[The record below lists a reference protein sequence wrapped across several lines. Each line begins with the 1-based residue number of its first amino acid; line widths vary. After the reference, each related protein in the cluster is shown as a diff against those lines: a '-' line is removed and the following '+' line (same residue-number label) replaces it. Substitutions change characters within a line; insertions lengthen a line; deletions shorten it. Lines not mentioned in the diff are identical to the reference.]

1 MNLKVVF
8 YSVGK
13 LTKFLGALMGIPC
26 VLSLFYREPDFLPL
40 AISVAVTLLGGYLIE
55 RFCSRAKDEE
65 IRHREAFAIV
75 SLGWV
80 VVAFFGTIPFLLAGT
95 FSSFIDAYFET
106 MSGFTTTGATV
117 LTNIESQPHGIL
129 FWRNF
134 TQWLGGM
141 GIIVLGIA
149 ILPKLAV
156 GGRQLL
162 AAEFPG
168 PLPERLKPRIAET
181 AKIIWGIYLLFSF
194 SEVLLLKLTGLSL
207 FDSVIH
213 TFSTMATG
221 GFSSHTLNIGFF
233 DRPGAETVI
242 TCFMFLAGGNFALYY
257 YLLKGNPRRLFKD
270 SEFRF
275 YSFVM
280 IAAILLVTF
289 NLWGG
294 TYKSIW
300 SSFRYAAF
308 QVVSIN
314 TTTGFTTQDFDLWP
328 PLSRGILLLLMF
340 VGGCAG
346 GTAGAIKNMRILILL
361 KKGYQEL
368 LRLARPRAV
377 IPVRLGGKPVEE
389 TVIAGI
395 TGFFILYILVFLV
408 SSLILM
414 KVGLDMVSS
423 VSATAATMG
432 TVGPGLGLVGAS
444 QNYAFLPPVAKA
456 TLCLNMLL
464 GRLEIY
470 TVLVLLLPSTWRK

>member
-26 VLSLFYREPDFLPL
+26 VLSLIYREPDFLPL

-95 FSSFIDAYFET
+95 FSSFIDAYFES
-106 MSGFTTTGATV
+106 MSGFTATGATV

-156 GGRQLL
+156 GGRQLM

-257 YLLKGNPRRLFKD
+257 YFLKGNPRRLFKD

-340 VGGCAG
+340 IGGCAG

-368 LRLARPRAV
+368 LRLVHPRAV
-377 IPVRLGGKPVEE
+377 IPVRLGGRPVEE
-389 TVIAGI
+389 RVIAGI

-444 QNYAFLPPVAKA
+444 QNYAFLPPLAKA
-456 TLCLNMLL
+456 ILCLNMLL

>member
-1 MNLKVVF
+1 MNLKLVF
-8 YSVGK
+8 YFVGK

-26 VLSLFYREPDFLPL
+26 VLSLVYREPDFLPL
-40 AISVAVTLLGGYLIE
+40 AISVAITLLGGYLIE
-55 RFCSRAKDEE
+55 KSCSGAKDDE

-75 SLGWV
+75 SFGWV
-80 VVAFFGTIPFLLAGT
+80 ILAFFGAIPFLLAGT
-95 FSSFIDAYFET
+95 FPSFIDAYFET

-162 AAEFPG
+162 AAELPG
-168 PLPERLKPRIAET
+168 PSTEKLRPRIAET
-181 AKIIWGIYLLFSF
+181 AKIMWGIYLLFSL
-194 SEVLLLKLTGLSL
+194 SEVILLKLAGLPL
-207 FDSVIH
+207 FDSFIH
-213 TFSTMATG
+213 MFSTMSTG
-221 GFSSHTLNIGFF
+221 GFSSHTSSIAFF
-233 DRPGAETVI
+233 DRARVETII
-242 TCFMFLAGGNFALYY
+242 TAFMFLAGGNFALYY
-257 YLLKGNPRRLFKD
+257 YLLKGKPKALFKD

-275 YSFVM
+275 YGFVL
-280 IAAILLVTF
+280 IAAIVLVTF
-289 NLWGG
+289 NLWGA
-294 TYKSIW
+294 TYESIW

-314 TTTGFTTQDFDLWP
+314 TTTGFTTQDFNLWP
-328 PLSRGILLLLMF
+328 SLSRGILLLLMF
-340 VGGCAG
+340 IGGCAG
-346 GTAGAIKNMRILILL
+346 STAGAMKNMRILILL

-377 IPVRLGGKPVEE
+377 IPVRLGGRPVEE
-389 TVIAGI
+389 RVIAGI
-395 TGFFILYILVFLV
+395 TGFFILYILLFVI

-414 KVGLDMVSS
+414 KLGLDMVSS
-423 VSATAATMG
+423 VSATAATIG
-432 TVGPGLGLVGAS
+432 NVGPGLGLVGAS
-444 QNYAFLPPVAKA
+444 QNYAFLPPVAKVIL
-456 TLCLNMLL
+456 TLNMLL

>member
-1 MNLKVVF
+1 
-8 YSVGK
+8 
-13 LTKFLGALMGIPC
+13 
-26 VLSLFYREPDFLPL
+26 
-40 AISVAVTLLGGYLIE
+40 
-55 RFCSRAKDEE
+55 
-65 IRHREAFAIV
+65 
-75 SLGWV
+75 
-80 VVAFFGTIPFLLAGT
+80 
-95 FSSFIDAYFET
+95 

-162 AAEFPG
+162 AAESPG
-168 PLPERLKPRIAET
+168 PSPEILRPRITET
-181 AKIIWGIYLLFSF
+181 AKIMWGIYLLFSF
-194 SEVLLLKLTGLSL
+194 SEVILLKLAGLPL
-207 FDSVIH
+207 FDSFIH
-213 TFSTMATG
+213 MFSTMSTG
-221 GFSSHTLNIGFF
+221 GFSSHTSNIGFF
-233 DRPGAETVI
+233 DRARVETII

-257 YLLKGNPRRLFKD
+257 YLLKGKPKALFKD

-275 YSFVM
+275 YSFVV
-280 IAAILLVTF
+280 IAAIILVTF

-314 TTTGFTTQDFDLWP
+314 TTTGFTTQNFDLWP

-340 VGGCAG
+340 IGGCAG
-346 GTAGAIKNMRILILL
+346 STAGAMKNMRILILL
-361 KKGYQEL
+361 KKGYREL
-368 LRLARPRAV
+368 LRLAHPRAV
-377 IPVRLGGKPVEE
+377 IPVRLGGRPVEE
-389 TVIAGI
+389 RVIAGI
-395 TGFFILYILVFLV
+395 TGFFILYILLFLI

-414 KVGLDMVSS
+414 KLGVDMVSS
-423 VSATAATMG
+423 VAATAATIG
-432 TVGPGLGLVGAS
+432 NVGPGLGLVGAS
-444 QNYAFLPPVAKA
+444 QNYAFLPPVAKVI
-456 TLCLNMLL
+456 LSLNMLL

>member
-1 MNLKVVF
+1 MNPKVVF

-26 VLSLFYREPDFLPL
+26 ALSLVYREPDFFPL
-40 AISVAVTLLGGYLIE
+40 AIAATVTLLSGYLIE
-55 RFCSRAKDEE
+55 RLCWRAKDEE

-75 SLGWV
+75 SLGW
-80 VVAFFGTIPFLLAGT
+80 AIAALFGTIPFLLGGT
-95 FSSFIDAYFET
+95 FSSFIDAYFES

-156 GGRQLL
+156 GGMQLL
-162 AAEFPG
+162 AAESPG
-168 PLPERLKPRIAET
+168 PSPERLKPRIAET
-181 AKIIWGIYLLFSF
+181 AKIMWGIYLLFSF
-194 SEVLLLKLTGLSL
+194 SEVVLLKLAGLPL

-213 TFSTMATG
+213 MFSTMPTG
-221 GFSSHTLNIGFF
+221 GFSSHTSNIGSF
-233 DRPGAETVI
+233 DRAKVETII

-257 YLLKGNPRRLFKD
+257 YLLKGHPRRLFRD

-275 YSFVM
+275 YSFVV
-280 IAAILLVTF
+280 IAAIILVTL

-294 TYKSIW
+294 TYKSVW

-340 VGGCAG
+340 IGGCAG
-346 GTAGAIKNMRILILL
+346 STGGAMKNARILILL

-368 LRLARPRAV
+368 VRLVRPRAV
-377 IPVRLGGKPVEE
+377 IPVRLGDRPVEE
-389 TVIAGI
+389 AVIAGI
-395 TGFFILYILVFLV
+395 TGFFILYILLFLV

-414 KVGLDMVSS
+414 KLGVDMISS
-423 VSATAATMG
+423 VSATAATIG
-432 TVGPGLGLVGAS
+432 NVGPGLGLVGAS
-444 QNYAFLPPVAKA
+444 QNYAFLPPVAKGI
-456 TLCLNMLL
+456 LSLNMLL

-470 TVLVLLLPSTWRK
+470 TVLVLLLPATWRK

>member
-1 MNLKVVF
+1 MNLKVIF
-8 YSVGK
+8 YSVGR

-26 VLSLFYREPDFLPL
+26 VLSLIYREPDFLPL
-40 AISVAVTLLGGYLIE
+40 AISVVITLLGGYLIE
-55 RFCSRAKDEE
+55 RICFRAKDDE

-75 SLGWV
+75 SLGWI

-162 AAEFPG
+162 AAESPG
-168 PLPERLKPRIAET
+168 PSLEILKPRITET
-181 AKIIWGIYLLFSF
+181 AKIMWGIYLLFSL
-194 SEVLLLKLTGLSL
+194 SEVILLKLAGLTL
-207 FDSVIH
+207 FDSFIH
-213 TFSTMATG
+213 MFSTMSTG
-221 GFSSHTLNIGFF
+221 GFSSHTSSIGFF
-233 DRPGAETVI
+233 DRARVETII
-242 TCFMFLAGGNFALYY
+242 TIFMFLAGGNFALYY
-257 YLLKGNPRRLFKD
+257 YLLKGNPKALFKD

-275 YSFVM
+275 YGFVM
-280 IAAILLVTF
+280 ITAIILVTF

-294 TYKSIW
+294 TYESIW
-300 SSFRYAAF
+300 SSFRHAVF

-314 TTTGFTTQDFDLWP
+314 TTTGFATQDFNLWP

-346 GTAGAIKNMRILILL
+346 STAGAMKNIRILILL

-368 LRLARPRAV
+368 LRLAHPRAV
-377 IPVRLGGKPVEE
+377 IPVRLGGRPVEE
-389 TVIAGI
+389 RVIAGI
-395 TGFFILYILVFLV
+395 TGFFILYILLFVI

-414 KVGLDMVSS
+414 KLGIDMVSS
-423 VSATAATMG
+423 VTATAATIG
-432 TVGPGLGLVGAS
+432 NIGPGLGLVGAS
-444 QNYAFLPPVAKA
+444 QNYAFLPPVAKV

>member
-26 VLSLFYREPDFLPL
+26 IVSLAYREPDFLPL
-40 AISVAVTLLGGYLIE
+40 GISAALTLFSGYLVE
-55 RFCSRAKDEE
+55 KLCSRAKDEE

-80 VVAFFGTIPFLLAGT
+80 VVALFGAIPFLLVGT
-95 FSSFIDAYFET
+95 FSSFVDAYFES

-129 FWRNF
+129 LWRNF

-156 GGRQLL
+156 GGMQLL
-162 AAEFPG
+162 AAESPG
-168 PLPERLKPRIAET
+168 PSPERLKPRIAET
-181 AKIIWGIYLLFSF
+181 AKIMWGIYLLFSF

-207 FDSVIH
+207 FDSFIH
-213 TFSTMATG
+213 MFSTMPTG

-257 YLLKGNPRRLFKD
+257 YFLKGNPRRLFKD

-275 YSFVM
+275 YSCVV

-328 PLSRGILLLLMF
+328 PLSRGVLLLLMF
-340 VGGCAG
+340 IGGCAG
-346 GTAGAIKNMRILILL
+346 STGGAIKNIRIIILL

-368 LRLARPRAV
+368 LRLVHPTAI
-377 IPVRLGGKPVEE
+377 IPVRLGGKSVEE
-389 TVIAGI
+389 AVITGI

-414 KVGLDMVSS
+414 KLGFDIVSS
-423 VSATAATMG
+423 VAASAATIG
-432 TVGPGLGLVGAS
+432 NVGPGLGLVGAS
-444 QNYAFLPPVAKA
+444 KNYAFFPPLAKGI
-456 TLCLNMLL
+456 LSLNMLL

-470 TVLVLLLPSTWRK
+470 TVLVLFLPSTWRK

>member
-8 YSVGK
+8 YSVGR
-13 LTKFLGALMGIPC
+13 LTKFVGALMGIPC
-26 VLSLFYREPDFLPL
+26 VLSLVYREPDFLPL
-40 AISVAVTLLGGYLIE
+40 AISVAVTLLAGYLME
-55 RFCSRAKDEE
+55 KLCSGAKDEQ

-75 SLGWV
+75 SFGWV
-80 VVAFFGTIPFLLAGT
+80 VAALFGTIPFLLAGT

-149 ILPKLAV
+149 VLPKLAV

-162 AAEFPG
+162 AAESPG
-168 PLPERLKPRIAET
+168 PSPERLRPRIAET
-181 AKIIWGIYLLFSF
+181 AKIMWGIYLLFSL
-194 SEVLLLKLTGLSL
+194 SEVILLKLAGLPL
-207 FDSVIH
+207 FDSFIH
-213 TFSTMATG
+213 MFSTMSTG

-233 DRPGAETVI
+233 DRARVETII

-257 YLLKGNPRRLFKD
+257 YLLKGNPKALFKD

-275 YSFVM
+275 YGFVV
-280 IAAILLVTF
+280 IAAIILITF

-314 TTTGFTTQDFDLWP
+314 TTTGFTTQDFNLWP
-328 PLSRGILLLLMF
+328 SLSRGILLLLMF

-346 GTAGAIKNMRILILL
+346 STAGAMKNIRILILL

-377 IPVRLGGKPVEE
+377 IPVKLGGKPVEE
-389 TVIAGI
+389 RVIAGI
-395 TGFFILYILVFLV
+395 TGFFILYILLFVI

-414 KVGLDMVSS
+414 KLGVDMVSS
-423 VSATAATMG
+423 VSATAATIG
-432 TVGPGLGLVGAS
+432 NVGPGLGLVGAS

-456 TLCLNMLL
+456 ILSLNMLL

>member
-8 YSVGK
+8 YSIGR

-26 VLSLFYREPDFLPL
+26 VVALIYGEPDFLPL
-40 AISVAVTLLGGYLIE
+40 AISVAVTLLAGYLIE
-55 RFCSRAKDEE
+55 RFCSRAKDDE

-75 SLGWV
+75 SLGWI

-141 GIIVLGIA
+141 GIIVLSVA
-149 ILPKLAV
+149 IFPKLAL
-156 GGRQLL
+156 GGKQLL
-162 AAEFPG
+162 AAESPG
-168 PLPERLKPRIAET
+168 PSPERLRPRIAET
-181 AKIIWGIYLLFSF
+181 AKIMWGIYLLFSF
-194 SEVLLLKLTGLSL
+194 SQVILLKLAGLPL
-207 FDSVIH
+207 FDSFIH
-213 TFSTMATG
+213 MFSTMSTG

-233 DRPGAETVI
+233 DRVRVETII
-242 TCFMFLAGGNFALYY
+242 TFFMFLAGGNFALYY
-257 YLLKGNPRRLFKD
+257 YLLKGNPRALFKD

-280 IAAILLVTF
+280 IAAIILVTF

-294 TYKSIW
+294 TYESIW
-300 SSFRYAAF
+300 SSFRYGAF

-340 VGGCAG
+340 IGGSAG
-346 GTAGAIKNMRILILL
+346 STAGAMKNMRILILL

-377 IPVRLGGKPVEE
+377 IPVKLGGRPVEE

-395 TGFFILYILVFLV
+395 TGFFILYILLFLI

-414 KVGLDMVSS
+414 KLGLDMVSS
-423 VSATAATMG
+423 VAASAATIG
-432 TVGPGLGLVGAS
+432 NVGPGLGLVGAS
-444 QNYAFLPPVAKA
+444 KNYAFLPPLAKA
-456 TLCLNMLL
+456 ILSLNMLL

>member
-13 LTKFLGALMGIPC
+13 LTKFVGALMGIPC
-26 VLSLFYREPDFLPL
+26 VLSLVYREADFLPL
-40 AISVAVTLLGGYLIE
+40 AISVAVTLLAGYLIE

-162 AAEFPG
+162 AAESPG
-168 PLPERLKPRIAET
+168 PSPERLRPRIAET
-181 AKIIWGIYLLFSF
+181 AKIMWGIYLLFSF
-194 SEVLLLKLTGLSL
+194 SEVILLKLAGLPL
-207 FDSVIH
+207 FDSFIH
-213 TFSTMATG
+213 MFSTMSTG
-221 GFSSHTLNIGFF
+221 GFSSHTSNIGFF
-233 DRPGAETVI
+233 DRARVETII
-242 TCFMFLAGGNFALYY
+242 TCFMFLAGGNFVLYY
-257 YLLKGNPRRLFKD
+257 YLLKGKPRKLFKD

-275 YSFVM
+275 YSFVV
-280 IAAILLVTF
+280 IAAIILVTL

-340 VGGCAG
+340 IGGCAG
-346 GTAGAIKNMRILILL
+346 STAGAMKNMRILILL

-368 LRLARPRAV
+368 LRLVRPRAV
-377 IPVRLGGKPVEE
+377 IPVRLGGKPVQE

-395 TGFFILYILVFLV
+395 TGFFILYILLFLI

-414 KVGLDMVSS
+414 ELGVDMVSS
-423 VSATAATMG
+423 VAATAATIG
-432 TVGPGLGLVGAS
+432 NVGPGLGLVGAS

-456 TLCLNMLL
+456 ILCLNMLL

>member
-1 MNLKVVF
+1 MNLKLVF

-13 LTKFLGALMGIPC
+13 VTKLLGALMGIPC
-26 VLSLFYREPDFLPL
+26 VVSLIYRESDFLPL
-40 AISVAVTLLGGYLIE
+40 VISAAVTLFSGYLIE
-55 RFCSRAKDEE
+55 KLCSRAKDDE

-75 SLGWV
+75 SFAWV
-80 VVAFFGTIPFLLAGT
+80 TAVLFGTIPFLLAGT

-106 MSGFTTTGATV
+106 MSGFTATGATV

-162 AAEFPG
+162 AAESPG
-168 PLPERLKPRIAET
+168 PSSEILRPRITET
-181 AKIIWGIYLLFSF
+181 AKIMWGIYLLFSF
-194 SEVLLLKLTGLSL
+194 SEVILLKLAGLPL
-207 FDSVIH
+207 FDSFIH
-213 TFSTMATG
+213 MFSTMSTG
-221 GFSSHTLNIGFF
+221 GFSSHTSNIGFF
-233 DRPGAETVI
+233 DRARVETII

-257 YLLKGNPRRLFKD
+257 YFLKGNPRRLFKD
-270 SEFRF
+270 GEFRF
-275 YSFVM
+275 YSFVV
-280 IAAILLVTF
+280 IAAIILVTF

-300 SSFRYAAF
+300 SSFRHAAF

-346 GTAGAIKNMRILILL
+346 STAGAIKNMRIIILA
-361 KKGYQEL
+361 KRVYQEL
-368 LRLARPRAV
+368 LRLVHPRAV

-389 TVIAGI
+389 ATIGGI
-395 TGFFILYILVFLV
+395 TGFFILYVLV
-408 SSLILM
+408 SLISSLVLM
-414 KVGLDMVSS
+414 KIGLDMVSS

-432 TVGPGLGLVGAS
+432 SV
-444 QNYAFLPPVAKA
+444 
-456 TLCLNMLL
+456 
-464 GRLEIY
+464 
-470 TVLVLLLPSTWRK
+470 

>member
-8 YSVGK
+8 YSIGK
-13 LTKFLGALMGIPC
+13 LTKFLGALMAIPC
-26 VLSLFYREPDFLPL
+26 VLSLIYREPDFLPL

-55 RFCSRAKDEE
+55 RFCSGAKDEE

-149 ILPKLAV
+149 VLPKLAV
-156 GGRQLL
+156 GGSQLL
-162 AAEFPG
+162 AAESPG
-168 PLPERLKPRIAET
+168 PLPERLRPRITET
-181 AKIIWGIYLLFSF
+181 AKIMWGIYLLFSF
-194 SEVLLLKLTGLSL
+194 SEVILLKLAGLPL
-207 FDSVIH
+207 FDSFIH
-213 TFSTMATG
+213 MFSTMSTG
-221 GFSSHTLNIGFF
+221 GFSSHTSNIGFF
-233 DRPGAETVI
+233 DRARVETII

-257 YLLKGNPRRLFKD
+257 YLLKGNPKALFKD

-275 YSFVM
+275 YSFVV

-340 VGGCAG
+340 IGGCAG
-346 GTAGAIKNMRILILL
+346 STAGAMKNMRILILL
-361 KKGYQEL
+361 KKGYREL

-377 IPVRLGGKPVEE
+377 IPVRLGGRPVEE
-389 TVIAGI
+389 RVIAGI
-395 TGFFILYILVFLV
+395 TGFFILYILLFLI

-414 KVGLDMVSS
+414 KLGLDMVSS
-423 VSATAATMG
+423 VAASAATIG
-432 TVGPGLGLVGAS
+432 NVGPGLGLVGAS
-444 QNYAFLPPVAKA
+444 QNYAFLPPLAKA
-456 TLCLNMLL
+456 ILCLNMLL

>member
-13 LTKFLGALMGIPC
+13 LTKFLGALMAIPC
-26 VLSLFYREPDFLPL
+26 MVSLAYREPDFLPL
-40 AISVAVTLLGGYLIE
+40 GISAALTLFSGYLVE
-55 RFCSRAKDEE
+55 KLSSRAKDEE

-80 VVAFFGTIPFLLAGT
+80 VVALFGAIPFLLGGT
-95 FSSFIDAYFET
+95 FSSFVDAYFES

-117 LTNIESQPHGIL
+117 LTNIESQTHGIL
-129 FWRNF
+129 LWRSF

-156 GGRQLL
+156 GGMQLL
-162 AAEFPG
+162 AAESPG
-168 PLPERLKPRIAET
+168 PSPERLKPRIAET
-181 AKIIWGIYLLFSF
+181 AKIMWGIYLLFSF

-207 FDSVIH
+207 FDSFIH
-213 TFSTMATG
+213 MFSTMPTG

-233 DRPGAETVI
+233 DHPGAETVI

-257 YLLKGNPRRLFKD
+257 YFLKGKPKRLFKD

-275 YSFVM
+275 YSFVV

-294 TYKSIW
+294 PYESIW

-328 PLSRGILLLLMF
+328 PLSRGVLLLLMF
-340 VGGCAG
+340 MGGCAG
-346 GTAGAIKNMRILILL
+346 STGGAIKNVRIIILL
-361 KKGYQEL
+361 KKGYKSL
-368 LRLARPRAV
+368 LHLVHPTAI
-377 IPVRLGGKPVEE
+377 IPVRLGDRPIEE
-389 TVIAGI
+389 AVITGI

-414 KVGLDMVSS
+414 KLGFDMVSS
-423 VSATAATMG
+423 VAASAATIG
-432 TVGPGLGLVGAS
+432 NVGPGLGLVGAS
-444 QNYAFLPPVAKA
+444 KNYAFFPPLAKGI
-456 TLCLNMLL
+456 LSLNMLL

-470 TVLVLLLPSTWRK
+470 TVLVLLVPSTWRK

>member
-1 MNLKVVF
+1 
-8 YSVGK
+8 
-13 LTKFLGALMGIPC
+13 
-26 VLSLFYREPDFLPL
+26 
-40 AISVAVTLLGGYLIE
+40 
-55 RFCSRAKDEE
+55 
-65 IRHREAFAIV
+65 
-75 SLGWV
+75 
-80 VVAFFGTIPFLLAGT
+80 VAFFGTIPFLLAGT
-95 FSSFIDAYFET
+95 FSSFIDAYFES
-106 MSGFTTTGATV
+106 MSGFTATGATV

-328 PLSRGILLLLMF
+328 SLSRGILLLLMF
-340 VGGCAG
+340 IGGCAG

-456 TLCLNMLL
+456 ILCLNMLL

>member
-40 AISVAVTLLGGYLIE
+40 AMSVVVTLLAGYLIE

-95 FSSFIDAYFET
+95 FSSFIDAYFES
-106 MSGFTTTGATV
+106 MSGFTATGATV
-117 LTNIESQPHGIL
+117 LTNIESQSHGIL

-156 GGRQLL
+156 GGRQLM

-181 AKIIWGIYLLFSF
+181 AKIIWGIYLLFSL

-233 DRPGAETVI
+233 DHPGAETVI

-257 YLLKGNPRRLFKD
+257 YFLKGNPRRLFKD

-328 PLSRGILLLLMF
+328 SLSRGILLLLMF
-340 VGGCAG
+340 IGGCAG

-368 LRLARPRAV
+368 LRLVHPRAV
-377 IPVRLGGKPVEE
+377 IPVRLGGRPVEE
-389 TVIAGI
+389 RVIAGI

-444 QNYAFLPPVAKA
+444 QNYAFLPPLAKVI
-456 TLCLNMLL
+456 LCLNMLL

>member
-26 VLSLFYREPDFLPL
+26 VLSLIYREPDFLPL
-40 AISVAVTLLGGYLIE
+40 AISVAVTLLAGYLIE

-162 AAEFPG
+162 AAESPG
-168 PLPERLKPRIAET
+168 PSPERLRPRITET
-181 AKIIWGIYLLFSF
+181 AKIMWGIYLLFSF
-194 SEVLLLKLTGLSL
+194 SEVILLKLAGLPL
-207 FDSVIH
+207 FDSFIH
-213 TFSTMATG
+213 MFSTMSTG
-221 GFSSHTLNIGFF
+221 GFSSHTSNIGFF
-233 DRPGAETVI
+233 DRARVETII

-257 YLLKGNPRRLFKD
+257 YLLKGKPKALFKD

-275 YSFVM
+275 YSFVV

-340 VGGCAG
+340 IGGCAG
-346 GTAGAIKNMRILILL
+346 STAGAMKNIRILILL

-377 IPVRLGGKPVEE
+377 IPVRLGGRPVEE
-389 TVIAGI
+389 RVIAGI
-395 TGFFILYILVFLV
+395 TGFFILYILLFLI

-414 KVGLDMVSS
+414 KLGVDMVSS
-423 VSATAATMG
+423 VAASAATIG
-432 TVGPGLGLVGAS
+432 NVGPGLGLVGAS
-444 QNYAFLPPVAKA
+444 QNYAFLPPLAKA
-456 TLCLNMLL
+456 ILCLNMLL

>member
-1 MNLKVVF
+1 MNLKAVF
-8 YSVGK
+8 YSVGR
-13 LTKFLGALMGIPC
+13 LTKFVGALMGIPC
-26 VLSLFYREPDFLPL
+26 VMSLAYRESDFLPL
-40 AISVAVTLLGGYLIE
+40 AISAAVTLLGGYLMQ
-55 RFCSRAKDEE
+55 RSCSGAKDEE
-65 IRHREAFAIV
+65 IGHREAFAIV

-95 FSSFIDAYFET
+95 FPSFIDAYFET

-117 LTNIESQPHGIL
+117 LTNIEAQPHGIL

-141 GIIVLGIA
+141 GIIVLGMA

-156 GGRQLL
+156 GSRQLL
-162 AAEFPG
+162 AAESPG
-168 PLPERLKPRIAET
+168 PAPERLSPRIAQT
-181 AKIIWGIYLLFSF
+181 AKIMWGIYLIFSF
-194 SEVLLLKLTGLSL
+194 SEVILLKLAGLPL
-207 FDSVIH
+207 FDSFIH
-213 TFSTMATG
+213 MFSTMSTG
-221 GFSSHTLNIGFF
+221 GFSSHTSNIGFF
-233 DRPGAETVI
+233 DRARVETII

-257 YLLKGNPRRLFKD
+257 YLLKGKPKALFKD

-275 YSFVM
+275 YSFVV
-280 IAAILLVTF
+280 IAAIILITF

-314 TTTGFTTQDFDLWP
+314 TTTGFTTQDFNLWP
-328 PLSRGILLLLMF
+328 SLSRGILLLLMF
-340 VGGCAG
+340 IGGCAG
-346 GTAGAIKNMRILILL
+346 STAGAMKNIRILILL
-361 KKGYQEL
+361 KRGYQEL

-377 IPVRLGGKPVEE
+377 IPVRLGGRPVEE
-389 TVIAGI
+389 RVIAGI
-395 TGFFILYILVFLV
+395 TGFFILYILLFLI

-414 KVGLDMVSS
+414 KLGVDMVSS
-423 VSATAATMG
+423 VAATAATIG
-432 TVGPGLGLVGAS
+432 NVGPGLGLVGAS
-444 QNYAFLPPVAKA
+444 QNYAFLPPVAKVI
-456 TLCLNMLL
+456 LSLNMLL

>member
-26 VLSLFYREPDFLPL
+26 VLSLIYREPDFLPL
-40 AISVAVTLLGGYLIE
+40 AISVAVTLLAGYLIE
-55 RFCSRAKDEE
+55 TFCSRAKDEE

-106 MSGFTTTGATV
+106 MSGFTATGATV

-168 PLPERLKPRIAET
+168 PLPEKLKPRIAET

-328 PLSRGILLLLMF
+328 SLSRGILLLLMF
-340 VGGCAG
+340 IGGCAG

-414 KVGLDMVSS
+414 KLGLDMVSS

-444 QNYAFLPPVAKA
+444 QNYAFLPPVAKVI
-456 TLCLNMLL
+456 LCLNMLL

>member
-26 VLSLFYREPDFLPL
+26 VLSLVYRESDFLPL
-40 AISVAVTLLGGYLIE
+40 AISTAVTLLAGYLIE
-55 RFCSRAKDEE
+55 RFCSRARDEE

-75 SLGWV
+75 SLGWI

-162 AAEFPG
+162 AAESPG
-168 PLPERLKPRIAET
+168 PSPEILRPRITET
-181 AKIIWGIYLLFSF
+181 AKIMWGIYLLFSF
-194 SEVLLLKLTGLSL
+194 SEVILLKLAGLPL
-207 FDSVIH
+207 FDSFIH
-213 TFSTMATG
+213 MFSTMSTG
-221 GFSSHTLNIGFF
+221 GFSSHTSNIGFF
-233 DRPGAETVI
+233 DRARVETII

-257 YLLKGNPRRLFKD
+257 YLLKGKPKALFKD

-275 YSFVM
+275 YSFVV
-280 IAAILLVTF
+280 IAAIILVTF

-314 TTTGFTTQDFDLWP
+314 TTTGFTTQNFDLWP

-340 VGGCAG
+340 IGGCAG
-346 GTAGAIKNMRILILL
+346 STAGAMKNMRILILL

-377 IPVRLGGKPVEE
+377 IPVRLGGRPVEE
-389 TVIAGI
+389 RVIAGI
-395 TGFFILYILVFLV
+395 TGFFILYILLFLI

-414 KVGLDMVSS
+414 KLGVDMVSS
-423 VSATAATMG
+423 VAATAATIG
-432 TVGPGLGLVGAS
+432 NVGPGLGLVGAS
-444 QNYAFLPPVAKA
+444 QNYAFLPPVAKVI
-456 TLCLNMLL
+456 LSLNMLL

>member
-8 YSVGK
+8 YSIGK
-13 LTKFLGALMGIPC
+13 LTKFLGALMGIPT
-26 VLSLFYREPDFLPL
+26 LIALIYGEPDFLPL
-40 AISVAVTLLGGYLIE
+40 AISVAVTVLGGYLIE
-55 RFCSRAKDEE
+55 RFCSQAKDDE

-80 VVAFFGTIPFLLAGT
+80 VLAFFGTIPFLLAGT

-149 ILPKLAV
+149 IFPKLAL

-162 AAEFPG
+162 AAESPG
-168 PLPERLKPRIAET
+168 PSPERLRPRIAET
-181 AKIIWGIYLLFSF
+181 AKIMWGIYLLFSF
-194 SEVLLLKLTGLSL
+194 SQVLLLKLAGLPL
-207 FDSVIH
+207 FDSFIH
-213 TFSTMATG
+213 MFSTMSTG
-221 GFSSHTLNIGFF
+221 GFSSHTSSIGFF
-233 DRPGAETVI
+233 DRARVETII
-242 TCFMFLAGGNFALYY
+242 TFFMFLAGGNFALYY
-257 YLLKGNPRRLFKD
+257 FLLKGKPRALFKD

-280 IAAILLVTF
+280 IAAIILVTF

-300 SSFRYAAF
+300 SSFRYGAF

-340 VGGCAG
+340 IGGSAG
-346 GTAGAIKNMRILILL
+346 STAGAMKNMRILILL

-377 IPVRLGGKPVEE
+377 IPVKLGGRPVEE

-395 TGFFILYILVFLV
+395 TGFFILYILLFLI

-414 KVGLDMVSS
+414 KLGLDMVSS
-423 VSATAATMG
+423 VAASAATIG
-432 TVGPGLGLVGAS
+432 NIGPGLGLVGAS
-444 QNYAFLPPVAKA
+444 QNYAFLPPLAKA
-456 TLCLNMLL
+456 ILILNMLL

>member
-26 VLSLFYREPDFLPL
+26 VLSLIYREPDFLPL

-75 SLGWV
+75 SLGWI

-95 FSSFIDAYFET
+95 FPSFIDAYFET

-149 ILPKLAV
+149 VLPKLAV
-156 GGRQLL
+156 GGSQLL
-162 AAEFPG
+162 AAESPG
-168 PLPERLKPRIAET
+168 PLPERLRPRITET
-181 AKIIWGIYLLFSF
+181 AKIMWGIYLLFSF
-194 SEVLLLKLTGLSL
+194 SEVILLKLAGLPL
-207 FDSVIH
+207 FDSFIH
-213 TFSTMATG
+213 MFSTMSTG
-221 GFSSHTLNIGFF
+221 GFSSHTSNIGFF
-233 DRPGAETVI
+233 DRARVETII

-257 YLLKGNPRRLFKD
+257 YLLKGNPRALFKD

-275 YSFVM
+275 YSFVV
-280 IAAILLVTF
+280 IAATILVTF

-340 VGGCAG
+340 IGGCAG
-346 GTAGAIKNMRILILL
+346 STAGAMKNMRILILL

-377 IPVRLGGKPVEE
+377 IPVKLGGRPVEE

-395 TGFFILYILVFLV
+395 TGFFILYILLFLI

-414 KVGLDMVSS
+414 KLGIDMVSS
-423 VSATAATMG
+423 VAASAATIG
-432 TVGPGLGLVGAS
+432 NVGPGLGLVGAS
-444 QNYAFLPPVAKA
+444 QNYAFLPPLAKA
-456 TLCLNMLL
+456 ILCLNMLL

>member
-1 MNLKVVF
+1 MNLKLVF
-8 YSVGK
+8 YFVGK

-26 VLSLFYREPDFLPL
+26 VLSLVYREPDFLPL
-40 AISVAVTLLGGYLIE
+40 VISVAIALLGGYLIE
-55 RFCSRAKDEE
+55 RFCSRAKDDE

-75 SLGWV
+75 SFGWV
-80 VVAFFGTIPFLLAGT
+80 VLAFFGAIPFLLAGT
-95 FSSFIDAYFET
+95 FPSFIDAYFET

-156 GGRQLL
+156 GGKQLL
-162 AAEFPG
+162 AAESPG
-168 PLPERLKPRIAET
+168 PSTEKLRPRIAET
-181 AKIIWGIYLLFSF
+181 AKIMWGIYLLFSL
-194 SEVLLLKLTGLSL
+194 SEVILLKLAGLPL
-207 FDSVIH
+207 FDSFIH
-213 TFSTMATG
+213 MFSTMSTG

-233 DRPGAETVI
+233 DRARVETII
-242 TCFMFLAGGNFALYY
+242 TFFMFLAGGNFALYY
-257 YLLKGNPRRLFKD
+257 FLIKGKPKALFKD

-275 YSFVM
+275 YSFVL
-280 IAAILLVTF
+280 IAAIILVTF

-294 TYKSIW
+294 TYESIW
-300 SSFRYAAF
+300 SSFRHAAF

-314 TTTGFTTQDFDLWP
+314 TTTGFTTQDFNLWP
-328 PLSRGILLLLMF
+328 SLSRGILLLLM
-340 VGGCAG
+340 VIGGCAG
-346 GTAGAIKNMRILILL
+346 STAGAMKNIRILILL

-377 IPVRLGGKPVEE
+377 IPVRLGGRPVEE
-389 TVIAGI
+389 RVIAGI
-395 TGFFILYILVFLV
+395 TGFFILYILLFLI

-414 KVGLDMVSS
+414 KLGLDMVSS
-423 VSATAATMG
+423 ISATAATIG
-432 TVGPGLGLVGAS
+432 NVGPGLGLVGAS

-456 TLCLNMLL
+456 ILCLNMLL

>member
-8 YSVGK
+8 YSIGK
-13 LTKFLGALMGIPC
+13 LTKFLGALMGIPT
-26 VLSLFYREPDFLPL
+26 LIALIYGEPDFLPL
-40 AISVAVTLLGGYLIE
+40 AISVAIALLGGYLIE
-55 RFCSRAKDEE
+55 KSCSGAKDDE

-80 VVAFFGTIPFLLAGT
+80 VLAFFGTIPFLLAGT

-149 ILPKLAV
+149 IFPKLAL

-162 AAEFPG
+162 AAESPG
-168 PLPERLKPRIAET
+168 PSPERLRPRIAET
-181 AKIIWGIYLLFSF
+181 AKIMWGIYLLFSF
-194 SEVLLLKLTGLSL
+194 SQVLLLKLAGLPL
-207 FDSVIH
+207 FDSFIH
-213 TFSTMATG
+213 MFSTMSTG
-221 GFSSHTLNIGFF
+221 GFSSHTSSIGFF
-233 DRPGAETVI
+233 DRARVETII
-242 TCFMFLAGGNFALYY
+242 TFFMFLAGGNFALYY
-257 YLLKGNPRRLFKD
+257 FLLKGKPRALFKD

-280 IAAILLVTF
+280 IAAIILVTF

-300 SSFRYAAF
+300 SSFRYGAF

-340 VGGCAG
+340 IGGSAG
-346 GTAGAIKNMRILILL
+346 STAGAMKNMRILILL

-377 IPVRLGGKPVEE
+377 IPVKLGGRPVEE

-395 TGFFILYILVFLV
+395 TGFFILYILLFLV

-414 KVGLDMVSS
+414 KLGLDMVSS
-423 VSATAATMG
+423 VAASAATIG
-432 TVGPGLGLVGAS
+432 NIGPGLGLVGAS
-444 QNYAFLPPVAKA
+444 QNYAFLPPLAKA
-456 TLCLNMLL
+456 ILILNMLL

>member
-26 VLSLFYREPDFLPL
+26 VLSLVYRESDFLPL
-40 AISVAVTLLGGYLIE
+40 AISTAVTLLAGYLIE

-75 SLGWV
+75 SLGWL

-162 AAEFPG
+162 AAESPG
-168 PLPERLKPRIAET
+168 PSPEVLRPRITET
-181 AKIIWGIYLLFSF
+181 AKIMWGIYLLFSF
-194 SEVLLLKLTGLSL
+194 SEVILLKLAGLPL
-207 FDSVIH
+207 FDSFIH
-213 TFSTMATG
+213 MFSTMSTG
-221 GFSSHTLNIGFF
+221 GFSSHTSNIGFF
-233 DRPGAETVI
+233 DRARVETII

-257 YLLKGNPRRLFKD
+257 YLLKGKPKALFKD

-275 YSFVM
+275 YSFVV
-280 IAAILLVTF
+280 IAAIILVTF

-294 TYKSIW
+294 TYESIW

-314 TTTGFTTQDFDLWP
+314 TTTGFTTQNFDLWP

-340 VGGCAG
+340 IGGCAG
-346 GTAGAIKNMRILILL
+346 STAGAMKNIRILILL
-361 KKGYQEL
+361 KKAYQEL

-377 IPVRLGGKPVEE
+377 IPVRLGGRPVEE
-389 TVIAGI
+389 RVIAGI
-395 TGFFILYILVFLV
+395 TGFFILYILLFLI

-414 KVGLDMVSS
+414 KLGVDMVSS
-423 VSATAATMG
+423 VAATAATIG
-432 TVGPGLGLVGAS
+432 NVGPGLGLVGAS
-444 QNYAFLPPVAKA
+444 QNYAFLPPVAKVI
-456 TLCLNMLL
+456 LSLNMLL

>member
-26 VLSLFYREPDFLPL
+26 VLSLVYREPDFLPL
-40 AISVAVTLLGGYLIE
+40 AISTAVTLLAGYLIE

-75 SLGWV
+75 SLGWL

-162 AAEFPG
+162 AAESPG
-168 PLPERLKPRIAET
+168 PSPEVLRPRITET
-181 AKIIWGIYLLFSF
+181 AKIMWGIYLLFSF
-194 SEVLLLKLTGLSL
+194 SEVILLKLAGLPL
-207 FDSVIH
+207 FDSFIH
-213 TFSTMATG
+213 MFSTMSTG
-221 GFSSHTLNIGFF
+221 GFSSHTSNIGFF
-233 DRPGAETVI
+233 DRARVETII

-257 YLLKGNPRRLFKD
+257 YLLKGKPKVLFKD

-275 YSFVM
+275 YSFVV
-280 IAAILLVTF
+280 IAAIILVTF

-294 TYKSIW
+294 TYESIW

-314 TTTGFTTQDFDLWP
+314 TTTGFTTQNFDLWP

-340 VGGCAG
+340 IGGCAG
-346 GTAGAIKNMRILILL
+346 STAGAMKNIRILILL
-361 KKGYQEL
+361 KKAYQEL

-377 IPVRLGGKPVEE
+377 IPVRLGGRPVEE
-389 TVIAGI
+389 RVIAGI
-395 TGFFILYILVFLV
+395 TGFFILYILLFLI

-414 KVGLDMVSS
+414 KLGVDMVSS
-423 VSATAATMG
+423 VAATAATIG
-432 TVGPGLGLVGAS
+432 NVGPGLGLVGAS
-444 QNYAFLPPVAKA
+444 QNYAFLPPVAKVI
-456 TLCLNMLL
+456 LSLNMLL

>member
-26 VLSLFYREPDFLPL
+26 ALSLAYREPDFFAF
-40 AISVAVTLLGGYLIE
+40 AIAVTVTLLSGYLIE
-55 RFCSRAKDEE
+55 RLCSGAKDEE

-80 VVAFFGTIPFLLAGT
+80 VAALFGSIPFLLGGT

-106 MSGFTTTGATV
+106 MSGFSTTGATV

-156 GGRQLL
+156 GGMQLL
-162 AAEFPG
+162 AAESPG
-168 PLPERLKPRIAET
+168 PSPERLKPRIAET
-181 AKIIWGIYLLFSF
+181 AKIMWGIYLLFSF
-194 SEVLLLKLTGLSL
+194 SEVLLLKLAGLTL
-207 FDSVIH
+207 FDSFLH
-213 TFSTMATG
+213 MFSTMPTG
-221 GFSSHTLNIGFF
+221 GFSSHTSNIGFF
-233 DRPGAETVI
+233 DQAKVETII

-257 YLLKGNPRRLFKD
+257 YFLKGNPRRLFKD

-275 YSFVM
+275 YSFVL
-280 IAAILLVTF
+280 IVATILITF

-294 TYKSIW
+294 TYKSVW

-314 TTTGFTTQDFDLWP
+314 TTTGFTTQDFNLWP

-340 VGGCAG
+340 IGGCAG
-346 GTAGAIKNMRILILL
+346 STGGAVKNIRIIILL

-368 LRLARPRAV
+368 VRLVRPRAV
-377 IPVRLGGKPVEE
+377 IPVRLGDKPVEE
-389 TVIAGI
+389 AVIAGA
-395 TGFFILYILVFLV
+395 TGFFILYILLFLV

-414 KVGLDMVSS
+414 KLGIDMISS
-423 VSATAATMG
+423 VSATAATIG
-432 TVGPGLGLVGAS
+432 NVGPGLGLVGPS
-444 QNYAFLPPVAKA
+444 SNYASLPAVAKVI
-456 TLCLNMLL
+456 LSLNMLL

-470 TVLVLLLPSTWRK
+470 TVLVLFLPSTWRK

>member
-26 VLSLFYREPDFLPL
+26 VLSLIYREPDFLPL

-55 RFCSRAKDEE
+55 RFCSRAKDDE

-95 FSSFIDAYFET
+95 FSSFIDAYFES
-106 MSGFTTTGATV
+106 MSGFTATGATV

-328 PLSRGILLLLMF
+328 SLSRGILLLLMF
-340 VGGCAG
+340 IGGCAG

-377 IPVRLGGKPVEE
+377 IPVRLGGRPVEE

-456 TLCLNMLL
+456 ILCLNMLL

>member
-1 MNLKVVF
+1 MNLKLVF
-8 YSVGK
+8 YFVGK

-26 VLSLFYREPDFLPL
+26 VLSLVYREPDFLPL
-40 AISVAVTLLGGYLIE
+40 VISVAIALLGGYLIE
-55 RFCSRAKDEE
+55 RFCSRAKDDE

-75 SLGWV
+75 SFGWV
-80 VVAFFGTIPFLLAGT
+80 VLAFFGAIPFLLAGT
-95 FSSFIDAYFET
+95 FPSFIDAYFET

-162 AAEFPG
+162 AAESPG
-168 PLPERLKPRIAET
+168 PSPEILRPRITET
-181 AKIIWGIYLLFSF
+181 AKIMWGIYLLFSF
-194 SEVLLLKLTGLSL
+194 SEVILLKLAGLSL
-207 FDSVIH
+207 FDSFIH
-213 TFSTMATG
+213 MFSTMSTG

-233 DRPGAETVI
+233 DRARVETII
-242 TCFMFLAGGNFALYY
+242 TFFMFLAGGNFALYY
-257 YLLKGNPRRLFKD
+257 YLIKGKPKALFKD

-275 YSFVM
+275 YSFVL
-280 IAAILLVTF
+280 IAAIILVTF

-294 TYKSIW
+294 TYESIW
-300 SSFRYAAF
+300 SSFRHAAF

-314 TTTGFTTQDFDLWP
+314 TTTGFTTQDFNLWP
-328 PLSRGILLLLMF
+328 SLSRGILLLLM
-340 VGGCAG
+340 VIGGCAG
-346 GTAGAIKNMRILILL
+346 STAGAMKNIRILILL

-377 IPVRLGGKPVEE
+377 IPVRLGGRPVEE
-389 TVIAGI
+389 RVIAGI
-395 TGFFILYILVFLV
+395 TGFFILYILLFLI

-414 KVGLDMVSS
+414 KLGLDMVSS
-423 VSATAATMG
+423 ISATAATIG
-432 TVGPGLGLVGAS
+432 NVGPGLGLVGAS

-456 TLCLNMLL
+456 ILCLNMLL

>member
-8 YSVGK
+8 YSIGK

-26 VLSLFYREPDFLPL
+26 VLSLVYREPDFLPL

-55 RFCSRAKDEE
+55 RFCSEAKDEE

-75 SLGWV
+75 SLGWL

-95 FSSFIDAYFET
+95 FSSFIDAYFES
-106 MSGFTTTGATV
+106 MSGFTATGATV
-117 LTNIESQPHGIL
+117 LTNIESQSHGIL

-156 GGRQLL
+156 GGRQLM

-233 DRPGAETVI
+233 NHPGAETVI

-257 YLLKGNPRRLFKD
+257 YFLKGNPRRLFKD

-340 VGGCAG
+340 IGGCAG

-368 LRLARPRAV
+368 LRLVHPRAV
-377 IPVRLGGKPVEE
+377 IPVRLGDRPVEE
-389 TVIAGI
+389 AVIAGI

-414 KVGLDMVSS
+414 KLGLDMISS
-423 VSATAATMG
+423 VAATAATMG

-444 QNYAFLPPVAKA
+444 QNYAFLPPLAKA
-456 TLCLNMLL
+456 ILCLNMLL

-470 TVLVLLLPSTWRK
+470 TVLILLLPSTWRK

>member
-26 VLSLFYREPDFLPL
+26 VLSLIYREPDFLPL

-80 VVAFFGTIPFLLAGT
+80 IVAFFGTIPFLLAGT
-95 FSSFIDAYFET
+95 FSSFIDAYFES
-106 MSGFTTTGATV
+106 MSGFTATGATV

-328 PLSRGILLLLMF
+328 SLSRGILLLLMF
-340 VGGCAG
+340 IGGCAG

-389 TVIAGI
+389 RVIAGI